1 LPETE
6 FVSASSDCSAIIWT
20 RTYGCNFSPTS
31 ILKGHQ
37 NTVAV
42 ADGIYVSSR
51 NAGSAKQA
59 AIIATASV
67 DSTVKIWIRHE
78 NEGNIAPRTEY
89 KNACIQLS
97 SHECVCFVYLG
108 QTFLIISG
116 TCLLCL
122 QNLC

>member
-1 LPETE
+1 MFCQHKGRVNSVRWIRHKDRFPETE
-6 FVSASSDCSAIIWT
+6 FVSASSDCTAVIWT

-37 NTVAV
+37 NTVTV

-51 NAGSAKQA
+51 NVDSTKQA

-78 NEGNIAPRTEY
+78 NEGNIIPRTY
-89 KNACIQLS
+89 C
-97 SHECVCFVYLG
+97 
-108 QTFLIISG
+108 
-116 TCLLCL
+116 
-122 QNLC
+122 